1 MKQTAIKL
9 VAVKDLPR
17 EEWLEIRRQ
26 SIGGS
31 DAATIVGLNP
41 YSSKLTLYADK
52 KGILPEK
59 EDSERMRLG
68 RDLEDYVAQR
78 FCEETGKKVKRSGW
92 MWRHPM
98 HEFITVNIDRE
109 VVGEDSFL
117 EAKTT
122 MNYEKH
128 DYDSGEIPPYY
139 YAQCVHGMAVTG
151 CEKAYLAV
159 LVFGKGFY
167 WFEIKRDENEI
178 KALIDNEVEFWQT
191 YVALNRPPLADG
203 SKSSMDTL
211 NKLYPTGDATS
222 TQVSG
227 MDDAMRNYMELGDA
241 IKRLKA
247 QQDEVK
253 AQLCQSLGEKS
264 IGIGQDYSFSWKNQV
279 SNRVDSKK
287 LKELYPDV
295 YEECVQQSESRVFRV
310 KKNKKGGKD
319 R

>member
-17 EEWLEIRRQ
+17 EEWLEIRRK

-59 EDSERMRLG
+59 EDNERMRLG
-68 RDLEDYVAQR
+68 RDLEEYVAQR
-78 FCEETGKKVKRSGW
+78 FVEETDKKVKRSGY
-92 MWRHPM
+92 MWQHPM
-98 HEFITVNIDRE
+98 YEFITVNIDRE
-109 VVGEDSFL
+109 IVGENAFL
-117 EAKTT
+117 ECKTT

-128 DYDSGEIPPYY
+128 DYESGQIPMNYY
-139 YAQCVHGMAVTG
+139 CQCMHGMAVTG

-167 WFEIKRDENEI
+167 WFEIKRDEDEI
-178 KALIDNEVEFWQT
+178 NALIDNEVEFWQS
-191 YVALNRPPLADG
+191 YVAQDRPPLADG
-203 SKSSMDTL
+203 SESSMDTL
-211 NKLYPTGDATS
+211 SKLHPRCDGNT
-222 TQVSG
+222 TQIIG
-227 MDDAMRNYMELGDA
+227 MDEAMRNYMELGEA

-253 AQLCQSLGEKS
+253 AQLCQRLGS
-264 IGIGQDYSFSWKNQV
+264 SGIGIGMDYSYSWKSQSTRRLNAKRLQA
-279 SNRVDSKK
+279 DHP
-287 LKELYPDV
+287 EI
-295 YEECVQQSESRVFRV
+295 YEEYSEATESRVFRV
-310 KKNKKGGKD
+310 KKNK
-319 R
+319 